1 MQYTEDQKLIN
12 EWLKENEIE
21 ILKTRKPRQRTSMKI
36 NEPSSFQ
43 KKITKYSQNWRIQ
56 KNER

>member
-12 EWLKENEIE
+12 DWLKENEIE

-36 NEPSSFQ
+36 KEPSGFQ
-43 KKITKYSQNWRIQ
+43 KKITKHSKNWRLE
-56 KNER
+56 K